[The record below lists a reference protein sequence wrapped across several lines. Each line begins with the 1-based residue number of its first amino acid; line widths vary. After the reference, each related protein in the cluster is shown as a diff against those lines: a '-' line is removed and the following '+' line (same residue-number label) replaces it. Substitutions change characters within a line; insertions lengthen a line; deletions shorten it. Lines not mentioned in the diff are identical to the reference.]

1 VPSVIY
7 EYLEKNFKG
16 REEQHQ
22 DSHCENSD
30 SDKKSDVGNWNHNRP
45 LPAPGHKEAQQCVSQ
60 FNIPRLT
67 NLSVP
72 SIFLS
77 VQQYW
82 ALAHQRRGTAR

>member
-30 SDKKSDVGNWNHNRP
+30 SDKKSDVGN
-45 LPAPGHKEAQQCVSQ
+45 
-60 FNIPRLT
+60 
-67 NLSVP
+67 
-72 SIFLS
+72 
-77 VQQYW
+77 
-82 ALAHQRRGTAR
+82 